1 MSTFTTQRS
10 EQYAGIADMQAW
22 ANQIMD
28 RMPDFVIGDN
38 YLRRWWVIPR
48 SEFCNVYLHEIWKS
62 DSDEAM
68 HDHPWDS
75 TSVLIEGSYVEHT
88 PDGRYTRSAGD
99 VVQRLATDLHRLEIP
114 HGGRAVSLFIT
125 GPKVREWGF
134 HCPKGFVHWKDFVD
148 GSNTGRGGRG
158 CGEA

>member
-1 MSTFTTQRS
+1 MSKFTTARA
-10 EQYAGIADMQAW
+10 EQYANIADIQAW
-22 ANQIMD
+22 ANQVME
-28 RMPDFVIGDN
+28 RVPDFVIGDN

-75 TSVLIEGSYVEHT
+75 TSVLIDGSYVEHT
-88 PDGRYTRSAGD
+88 PEERHLRSAGD
-99 VVQRLATDLHRLEIP
+99 VVQRLATDRHRLEIP
-114 HGGRAVSLFIT
+114 EGGRAVSLFIT

-134 HCPKGFVHWKDFVD
+134 WCPKGFVHWKDFVD
-148 GSNTGRGGRG
+148 GSNTGRGGKG
-158 CGEA
+158 CA